1 MFSEIV
7 LFGMPNSG
15 KSTVFNALT
24 GGSAKVGNW
33 HGVTVEI
40 KKGNLKE
47 DNKIK
52 FYDLPGFYSLTP
64 LQWKKEAL

>member
-52 FYDLPGFYSLTP
+52 VYDLPGVYYL
-64 LQWKKEAL
+64 

>member
-1 MFSEIV
+1 MKFSEIV

-24 GGSAKVGNW
+24 KGDAKIGNW

-40 KKGNLKE
+40 KEGLLK
-47 DNKIK
+47 
-52 FYDLPGFYSLTP
+52 
-64 LQWKKEAL
+64 